1 MTNNESS
8 PIPRKAFLATIILI
22 GINILVFIL
31 MALSGVGILEPNTLS
46 LLKWGADY
54 GPLTLT
60 GDWWRTVTCNFVHI
74 GIFHLLMNMYAFL
87 FIGIMLEQ
95 QIGFRRM
102 FIAYLLTGLWSSAI
116 SLFMHGDL
124 VSAGASG
131 SIFGL
136 YGIFLAF
143 LCFHRIEKGQ
153 RNALLSSILIF
164 VGYNLMDGMKEGSNN
179 AAHIGGL
186 ISGFLLGVAYV
197 TGLRYEK
204 PSTRRM
210 ISFGGEAG
218 LLCIF
223 IFCFVLLV
231 KNMPDDYAEI
241 RKEWDSV
248 SIVDGKERII
258 VDEIPSYTPVG
269 NYGSWLTYYDNDS
282 GFSCQYPSN
291 WYRLENMEKS
301 AGNTNS
307 TVLFLVNGTN
317 QFTVTVTN
325 LMTNDEFE
333 NMKKLA
339 LTLPKNEQGKTAE
352 GYKRDDVNIN
362 GASMVQITSPLIVA
376 DPNGNEVELRQT
388 VLHNLQKDKKRIIS
402 IVTLLNEKE
411 EEAASDLNAITQSI
425 HINQ

>member
-186 ISGFLLGVAYV
+186 ISGFLLGVTYV

-362 GASMVQITSPLIVA
+362 GASMAQITSPLIVA

>member
-223 IFCFVLLV
+223 IFYFVLLV

-362 GASMVQITSPLIVA
+362 GASMAQITSPLIVA

>member
-362 GASMVQITSPLIVA
+362 GASMAQITSPLIVA

>member
-339 LTLPKNEQGKTAE
+339 LALPKNEQGKTAE

-362 GASMVQITSPLIVA
+362 GASMAQITSPLIVA

>member
-1 MTNNESS
+1 MSLNL
-8 PIPRKAFLATIILI
+8 KAEAPQKAYRAT
-22 GINILVFIL
+22 FIL
-31 MALSGVGILEPNTLS
+31 LFINLIVFLLMTITGASIIDPSSIS
-46 LLKWGADY
+46 LIEWGADY

-95 QIGFRRM
+95 QIGFLRM
-102 FIAYLLTGLWSSAI
+102 FAAYLLTGLCSSAA

-143 LCFHRIEKGQ
+143 LCFHHIEKGQ

-164 VGYNLMDGMKEGSNN
+164 VGYNLLDGMKEGSNN

-186 ISGFLLGVAYV
+186 IGGFLLGLAYV
-197 TGLRYEK
+197 AGLRFEK
-204 PSTRRM
+204 TSTRRM

-223 IFCFVLLV
+223 LFSFVLLV
-231 KNMPDDYAEI
+231 KNRPDDYAEI

-248 SIVDGKERII
+248 SMVDGKERIVI
-258 VDEIPSYTPVG
+258 DEIPSYTSAG
-269 NYGSWLTYYDNDS
+269 NFGSWLNYYDNQS

-291 WYRLENMEKS
+291 WYRLEDMEKS
-301 AGNTNS
+301 TDKTNS

-317 QFTVTVTN
+317 QFTVNVARLETD
-325 LMTNDEFE
+325 DEFE

-352 GYKRDDVNIN
+352 GYRRDDVDIN
-362 GASMVQITSPLIVA
+362 GASMAQITSPLIVA
-376 DPNGNEVELRQT
+376 DPKGNEVELQQK
-388 VLHNLQKDKKRIIS
+388 VLHYFQKNKKRITS
-402 IVTLLNEKE
+402 IVILLNEKE
-411 EEAASDLNAITQSI
+411 EGAAADLNAITQSI

>member
-1 MTNNESS
+1 MSLNL
-8 PIPRKAFLATIILI
+8 KAAAPQKAYQAT
-22 GINILVFIL
+22 FIL
-31 MALSGVGILEPNTLS
+31 LFINLIVFLLMSFSGASIIDPSSIS
-46 LLKWGADY
+46 LIEWGADY

-362 GASMVQITSPLIVA
+362 GASMAQITSPLIVA

>member
-1 MTNNESS
+1 MSLNL
-8 PIPRKAFLATIILI
+8 KAEAPQKAYRATFILLFINLIVFL
-22 GINILVFIL
+22 L
-31 MALSGVGILEPNTLS
+31 MALNGTSIIDPSSIS
-46 LLKWGADY
+46 LIEWGADY

-60 GDWWRTVTCNFVHI
+60 GDWWRTITCNFVHI

-102 FIAYLLTGLWSSAI
+102 FIAYLLTGLGSSAV

-186 ISGFLLGVAYV
+186 ISGFLLGMAYV
-197 TGLRYEK
+197 AGLRYEK
-204 PSTRRM
+204 LSTRRM

-223 IFCFVLLV
+223 IFCFALLV
-231 KNMPDDYAEI
+231 MNMPDDYEEI

-248 SIVDGKERII
+248 SMVDGKERIV

-269 NYGSWLTYYDNDS
+269 NYASWLTYFDNHS

-291 WYRLENMEKS
+291 WYRLEDMEK
-301 AGNTNS
+301 ATDKTNT

-317 QFTVTVTN
+317 QFTVTVTK
-325 LMTNDEFE
+325 LETDDEFE

-339 LTLPKNEQGKTAE
+339 LTMPKNEQGKTAE

-362 GASMVQITSPLIVA
+362 GASMAQIISPLIVA
-376 DPNGNEVELRQT
+376 DPNGNEVELQQK
-388 VLHNLQKDKKRIIS
+388 VLYYFQKDKKRITS
-402 IVTLLNEKE
+402 IVILLYEKE
-411 EEAASDLNAITQSI
+411 EAAVADLNAITQSI